1 MKLALAT
8 TLATTCLAVAPKG
21 RQLTNDYS
29 YERYL
34 ADHNK
39 KQSEEG
45 EILFISNIRRILE
58 HNANPNRAK
67 ASEGSCVHVVLATAG
82 AGHLLH
88 AGPFARGVVHGIVA
102 SPNGPN
108 RAPKPSPELA
118 D

>member
-1 MKLALAT
+1 MCLSLEPDTATNPGDRIVDHVSGMTALMQAASAGD
-8 TLATTCLAVAPKG
+8 LDVVHSL
-21 RQLTNDYS
+21 
-29 YERYL
+29 
-34 ADHNK
+34 
-39 KQSEEG
+39 
-45 EILFISNIRRILE
+45 LE

-82 AGHLLH
+82 AGHSMH
-88 AGPFARGVVHGIVA
+88 AGPFARGVVHVIAA